1 MTNDHERD
9 TNVPEAQAAE
19 ATEDRRDFVK
29 KSLVIAGAAGA
40 ALVGAG
46 CSDAQA
52 APGVPGDAS
61 PDAIKKAAAGYA
73 EESLPTAAD
82 QVACDECR
90 FAVDGACSR
99 FEFPINTQAGS
110 CEQGSP
116 VGVRGAVELLMR
128 YVRIHDLPTRTA
140 ADSCA
145 NCDNNVSGVCSAASL
160 LYEALDA
167 TGEVQVDE
175 HTSCEKL
182 RRVTS
187 AREHFDALFL
197 FVTAPSADN
206 CSTCVNQNGKGNCTQ
221 RAWRA
226 AATRVGGTDLS
237 VTTDMVCDLHR
248 PKSCS

>member
-128 YVRIHDLPTRTA
+128 YVRIHDLPTRNA

-187 AREHFDALFL
+187 AREHLMRAKVGTRCECYPCWCISIEPDRDANIGLRG
-197 FVTAPSADN
+197 
-206 CSTCVNQNGKGNCTQ
+206 QIRK
-221 RAWRA
+221 
-226 AATRVGGTDLS
+226 TRNIFFKS
-237 VTTDMVCDLHR
+237 QKRITTWV
-248 PKSCS
+248 